1 MDLLFYSAAA
11 FMILGQGQTAVST
24 GKSVDWL
31 VQEFAGT
38 AGVFAVN
45 LRTGEEIA
53 VNADARFPTAST
65 IKTAV
70 MLEVYHQAAEGSLSL
85 DELLPVKDSD
95 RVGGSGVL
103 NGMSPGL
110 SLKVRDLVH
119 LMIVLSDNTA
129 TNVLVN
135 RVGTRRIDDRLA
147 GLGFKETKIFRPTFR
162 DGKPDIHPELEKEFG
177 LGMATPRE
185 MGRLMAM
192 IAQGKA
198 VNSEASQAMLATLR
212 RQQDRAM
219 LPRLLPSGF
228 QVGNKTGTDSEKI
241 ADAAGHRGAI
251 RADAAI
257 VEGKDAHYV
266 IAVFTRR
273 GRDMQGGV
281 DNAGV
286 VLGAKIARL
295 VHDAW
300 AGK

>member
-1 MDLLFYSAAA
+1 
-11 FMILGQGQTAVST
+11 MILSHGQTPSLPEKGVRA
-24 GKSVDWL
+24 L
-31 VQEFAGT
+31 VQEFPGT
-38 AGVFAVN
+38 AGIYAVN

-53 VNADARFPTAST
+53 IDADVRFPTAST

-85 DELLPVKDSD
+85 DEVLPVKDTE

-135 RVGTRRIDDRLA
+135 RVGTRRIDDRLTA
-147 GLGFKETKIFRPTFR
+147 LGFKETKIFRPTFR

-198 VNSEASQAMLATLR
+198 VSSEASQAMLATLR

-219 LPRLLPSGF
+219 LPRLLPPGF
-228 QVGNKTGTDSEKI
+228 QVGNKTGTDSEKV

-257 VEGKDAHYV
+257 VEGPGAHYV

-273 GRDMQGGV
+273 GRDTQGGV
-281 DNAGV
+281 DNGGV